1 MEENNPYHMDTHP
14 LLIVISGPA
23 GVGKDALIRRMKER
37 GLPFHFVVTATD
49 RPPRD
54 KEIHGVDYLFVGT
67 DAFQRMIDDGELLE
81 NAIVYGQ
88 HKGIPKEQVR
98 QAFASSRDVVM
109 RLDVQGAATIRRLLP
124 QALLVFLAPSSEDE
138 LVQRLIDRGADT
150 PEQIDRRIATARLEA
165 EQCSLFDYVVH
176 NRDGELDRAV
186 GDVLAI
192 IRAEHCRANPR
203 VVEL

>member
-1 MEENNPYHMDTHP
+1 LEENNPYHMDTHP

-23 GVGKDALIRRMKER
+23 AVGKDALIRRMKER

-88 HKGIPKEQVR
+88 HKGIPKEQ
-98 QAFASSRDVVM
+98 
-109 RLDVQGAATIRRLLP
+109 LLP
-124 QALLVFLAPSSEDE
+124 RRTSSSKDSSTEERILLSRS
-138 LVQRLIDRGADT
+138 IGA
-150 PEQIDRRIATARLEA
+150 
-165 EQCSLFDYVVH
+165 
-176 NRDGELDRAV
+176 
-186 GDVLAI
+186 
-192 IRAEHCRANPR
+192 
-203 VVEL
+203 